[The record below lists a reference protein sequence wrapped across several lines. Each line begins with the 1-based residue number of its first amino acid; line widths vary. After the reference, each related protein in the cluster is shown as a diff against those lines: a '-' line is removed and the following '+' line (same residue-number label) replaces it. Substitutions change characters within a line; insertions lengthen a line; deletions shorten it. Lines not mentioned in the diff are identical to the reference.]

1 MAVYML
7 LSITLC
13 HSAVPA
19 SILPAPVGIT
29 HFYMIYVLNGM
40 NGHLWSTSAAGNRV
54 WNVS

>member
-1 MAVYML
+1 ML